1 MMSSS
6 HEKRNDFIHE
16 KADRLSSTPYT
27 EIAPCLPLPSL
38 PVFCGA
44 LSSDLSLFDNQNFQ
58 FIDRPEILAQASR
71 IAALL
76 KDTDVSYLSSGFI
89 KKQSHHNL
97 PSEGKTLEEK
107 VKTAVLEERFSKG
120 PQHQSDGLINVCNS
134 CLTLLY
140 A

>member
-1 MMSSS
+1 MKNAMIAATKRPIDFS
-6 HEKRNDFIHE
+6 HSIYRDCSLL
-16 KADRLSSTPYT
+16 A
-27 EIAPCLPLPSL
+27 LPSL

-107 VKTAVLEERFSKG
+107 VKTAVLEEGFSKG

>member
-6 HEKRNDFIHE
+6 HEKRNDCSHE
-16 KADRLSSTPYT
+16 KAYRLSSTPYT

-76 KDTDVSYLSSGFI
+76 KDTDVSYL
-89 KKQSHHNL
+89 
-97 PSEGKTLEEK
+97 
-107 VKTAVLEERFSKG
+107 
-120 PQHQSDGLINVCNS
+120 
-134 CLTLLY
+134 
-140 A
+140 